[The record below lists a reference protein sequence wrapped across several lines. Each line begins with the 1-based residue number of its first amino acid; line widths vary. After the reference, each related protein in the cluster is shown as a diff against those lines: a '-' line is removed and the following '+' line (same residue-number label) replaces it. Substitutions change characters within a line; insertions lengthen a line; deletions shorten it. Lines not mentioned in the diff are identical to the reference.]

1 MQFTES
7 ESSCKFSGTRNCK
20 PCNLKM
26 FIIQYALQNIDKAIL
41 VKQETRKCV
50 KVMAI
55 QKGVKQLLL
64 PIALKAPQF
73 SANTCNDVRLEAEQF
88 PLYLLPG
95 PINFCHCKWWKG
107 WNRCDKKQKCEKPA
121 KPSPLHTVLRD
132 LFWNICHCKTV
143 KSLLGSLSP
152 AN

>member
-41 VKQETRKCV
+41 VKQATRKCL
-50 KVMAI
+50 KLMAI
-55 QKGVKQLLL
+55 QKGVKQFLL
-64 PIALKAPQF
+64 PIALKTPQF
-73 SANTCNDVRLEAEQF
+73 SPNTCSDVRLKVEQF
-88 PLYLLPG
+88 PLYLLLG
-95 PINFCHCKWWKG
+95 SINFCHWKWWKG
-107 WNRCDKKQKCEKPA
+107 WNRCDEKGKCAKPA
-121 KPSPLHTVLRD
+121 KPSPLHPD
-132 LFWNICHCKTV
+132 FHGLFWNICHCKTV
-143 KSLLGSLSP
+143 RSLLRSLSP

>member
-41 VKQETRKCV
+41 VKQATRKCL
-50 KVMAI
+50 KLMAI
-55 QKGVKQLLL
+55 QKGVKQFLL
-64 PIALKAPQF
+64 PIALKTPQF
-73 SANTCNDVRLEAEQF
+73 SPNTCSDVRLKVEQF
-88 PLYLLPG
+88 PMYLLLG
-95 PINFCHCKWWKG
+95 SINFCHWKWWKG
-107 WNRCDKKQKCEKPA
+107 WNRCDEKGKCAKPV
-121 KPSPLHTVLRD
+121 KPSPLHPDLHG

-143 KSLLGSLSP
+143 RSLLRSLSP